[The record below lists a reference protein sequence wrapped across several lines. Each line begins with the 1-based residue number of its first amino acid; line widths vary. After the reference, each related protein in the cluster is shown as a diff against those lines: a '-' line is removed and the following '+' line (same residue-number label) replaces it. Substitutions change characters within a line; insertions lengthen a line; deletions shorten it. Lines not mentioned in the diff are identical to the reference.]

1 MNIEWVSL
9 SIGFALG
16 ILASFLGSW
25 LFYKFVKWR
34 RSRADHFDMSYAKN
48 GMRIDVEGYDPSTV
62 DIAQIVKDVTGKGK
76 TKK

>member
-1 MNIEWVSL
+1 
-9 SIGFALG
+9 
-16 ILASFLGSW
+16 
-25 LFYKFVKWR
+25 
-34 RSRADHFDMSYAKN
+34 MSYAKN